1 MSDPIENNPEM
12 PHPPL
17 SPRVLLIA
25 EAANPEWSSVPL
37 IGWSLTN
44 AIARQVDAHIVT
56 QVRNKEAFL
65 RAGLRE
71 GEDFTSIDTER
82 LEKPMWKL
90 GSWLRG
96 GDGKGWTTLTAVSS
110 ITYPYFE
117 RLVWQQFSEHI
128 RSGHYNIVHRVT
140 PLTPTA
146 PSPLAKLCSNV
157 GTPFILGPLNGGV
170 PWPKE
175 FDRERR
181 REREWLSYVRSAYR
195 LLPNASGTIRYAA
208 RVIAGSH
215 YTMSQLPRQYA
226 HKYVYMPEN
235 GIDPNR
241 FWRSSAAHPQSA
253 LKAAFV
259 GRLVPYKGPDMLLAA
274 ARELLQEDRM
284 TLDIV
289 GDGPMMPELRSF
301 AREHGLEQ
309 AVKFHGWLPNE
320 SVQDV
325 LACCHILPFPSIRE
339 FGGGVVLE
347 AMALGVV
354 PIVVDYAG
362 PGELVTEDVGMKIP
376 LGTRTEIITA
386 LRHVLE
392 GLSSDKKILETLS
405 VNSRNRIRN
414 EFTWEA
420 KASRI
425 KKLYEQ
431 VLNEKQG
438 FSSDSTA

>member
-1 MSDPIENNPEM
+1 MSQT
-12 PHPPL
+12 L
-17 SPRVLLIA
+17 AKPRVLLIA

-37 IGWSLTN
+37 IGWSLSN
-44 AIARQVDAHIVT
+44 AIARQVSSHIVT
-56 QVRNKEAFL
+56 QVRNREAFL

-90 GSWLRG
+90 ASWLRG
-96 GDGKGWTTLTAVSS
+96 GDGKGWTTLTAISS

-117 RLVWQQFSEHI
+117 RLVWRQFSEQI

-146 PSPLAKLCSNV
+146 PSPLAKRCSSV
-157 GTPFILGPLNGGV
+157 GVPFILGPLNGGV

-181 REREWLSYVRSAYR
+181 QEREWLSYVRSAYR
-195 LLPNASGTIRYAA
+195 LLPNASNTIRHAA

-215 YTMSQLPRQYA
+215 YTMSQFPVEHT

-235 GIDPNR
+235 GIDPER
-241 FWRSSAAHPQSA
+241 FWRSCSAHQEESV
-253 LKAAFV
+253 LGAAFV

-274 ARELLQEDRM
+274 AKDFLRDGLM
-284 TLDIV
+284 TLEVV
-289 GDGPMMPELRSF
+289 GDGPMMSELRSF
-301 AREHGLEQ
+301 AHEHGLEQ

-320 SVQDV
+320 AVQDV
-325 LACCHILPFPSIRE
+325 LACSHILPFPSIRE
-339 FGGGVVLE
+339 FGGGVILE

-362 PGELVTEDVGMKIP
+362 PGELVSEDVGIKIP
-376 LGTRTEIITA
+376 LGTRDEIIAA
-386 LRHVLE
+386 LRRVLE
-392 GLSSDKKILETLS
+392 SLISDKERLVSMSLQG
-405 VNSRNRIRN
+405 RNRIRN

-420 KASRI
+420 KARRI
-425 KKLYEQ
+425 RQLYEQ
-431 VLNEKQG
+431 VLANE
-438 FSSDSTA
+438 

>member
-1 MSDPIENNPEM
+1 MLNAPVKPK
-12 PHPPL
+12 
-17 SPRVLLIA
+17 VLLIA

-37 IGWSLTN
+37 IGWSLSS
-44 AIARQVDAHIVT
+44 AIAEQVDAHVVT

-71 GEDFTSIDTER
+71 GEHFTSIDTEP
-82 LEKPMWKL
+82 LERPVSKL
-90 GSWLRG
+90 ANWLRG
-96 GDGKGWTTLTAVSS
+96 GNGKGWTTLTALSS

-117 RLVWQQFSEHI
+117 HLVWQQFGKRI
-128 RSGHYNIVHRVT
+128 RSGHFSVVHRIT

-146 PSPLAKLCSNV
+146 PSLLAKRCSKAGV
-157 GTPFILGPLNGGV
+157 PFILGPLNGGV

-181 REREWLSYVRSAYR
+181 QEREWLSYVRSAYR
-195 LLPNASGTIRYAA
+195 WLPNASSTIRHAA
-208 RVIAGSH
+208 FVIAGSR
-215 YTMSQLPRQYA
+215 YTMSQLPSA
-226 HKYVYMPEN
+226 HTPKYIYMPEN

-241 FWRSSAAHPQSA
+241 FWRSSTQHHDGV

-274 ARELLQEDRM
+274 ARDLLKDGRM

-289 GDGPMMPELRSF
+289 GDGPMMPELTSF
-301 AREHGLEQ
+301 VREHGLEH
-309 AVKFHGWLPNE
+309 AVKFHGWLPNDG
-320 SVQDV
+320 VQDV
-325 LACCHILPFPSIRE
+325 LGCCQILPFPSIRE

-362 PGELVTEDVGMKIP
+362 PGELVSQDVGIKVP
-376 LGTRTEIITA
+376 LGSREEITHA
-386 LRHVLE
+386 LRAVLRRLIDDRKELE
-392 GLSSDKKILETLS
+392 GMSLNGIRKIRE
-405 VNSRNRIRN
+405 

-420 KASRI
+420 KARQI
-425 KKLYEQ
+425 RNLYEQ
-431 VLNEKQG
+431 ALTPKG
-438 FSSDSTA
+438 TMPSRP